1 LATVVAMNG
10 DRLAVRLRLHEQ
22 ARSTWDDEAA
32 TELMRSLP
40 IDPELLV
47 TKDDLQRQVDLVR
60 KDVEVQTALVRKD
73 LESHVALVR
82 KDVEVQTALVRKGL
96 ETHVALVRKDL
107 EVLTGGVV
115 GRIAAGEGRLAGQIQ
130 AAEARLGTE
139 IERSARSTTK
149 TTVFAVIAAN
159 VGMITSAVALAQ
171 ILQ

>member
-1 LATVVAMNG
+1 MATVVAMNG

-32 TELMRSLP
+32 TELMSSLP

-73 LESHVALVR
+73 LE
-82 KDVEVQTALVRKGL
+82 
-96 ETHVALVRKDL
+96 THVALVRKDL
-107 EVLTGGVV
+107 EVLTGRVV

-139 IERSARSTTK
+139 IERSAKSTTR